1 MVNISVGDP
10 FSTNLNFWVSFAH
23 NTKIKQVSAIKKLNT
38 SWHENIL
45 CIFGCVGLESVLT
58 KHFLEDAELEF
69 NFIDI
74 KHFDGPK
81 WTNLPGPYIRSQLA
95 EINELYV
102 EEGQQLLKWTE
113 KEHTLMELSKFDAYH
128 IVYILLNPYYIY
140 IHFKFNYAV
149 RYFTIT
155 LKLTKLPTKV

>member
-1 MVNISVGDP
+1 M
-10 FSTNLNFWVSFAH
+10 
-23 NTKIKQVSAIKKLNT
+23 
-38 SWHENIL
+38 
-45 CIFGCVGLESVLT
+45 ESVLT

-74 KHFDGPK
+74 KRFDGPR

-128 IVYILLNPYYIY
+128 IKSILYKVYNILF
-140 IHFKFNYAV
+140 HFKFNYAV
-149 RYFTIT
+149 RYFIIT
-155 LKLTKLPTKV
+155 SKLTKLLTKV

>member
-1 MVNISVGDP
+1 MVNISVGDQ

-45 CIFGCVGLESVLT
+45 SIFGCVGLESVLT

-74 KHFDGPK
+74 KHFDGPR

-113 KEHTLMELSKFDAYH
+113 ENHTLMELSKFDAYH
-128 IVYILLNPYYIY
+128 INSISYKLYIIYSLYHIVYII
-140 IHFKFNYAV
+140 
-149 RYFTIT
+149 
-155 LKLTKLPTKV
+155 

>member
-1 MVNISVGDP
+1 MGLFELI
-10 FSTNLNFWVSFAH
+10 AH
-23 NTKIKQVSAIKKLNT
+23 IIFPNEYEFDGEYFCGRPIFNQPQLLGKFRSEFDSIKMGLAIKKLNT

-45 CIFGCVGLESVLT
+45 CIFGCVGMESVLT

-74 KHFDGPK
+74 KRFDGPR
-81 WTNLPGPYIRSQLA
+81 WTKLPGPYIRSQLA

-113 KEHTLMELSKFDAYH
+113 KEHTLMELSKYAYH
-128 IVYILLNPYYIY
+128 INFISY
-140 IHFKFNYAV
+140 
-149 RYFTIT
+149 
-155 LKLTKLPTKV
+155 KV

>member
-1 MVNISVGDP
+1 MG
-10 FSTNLNFWVSFAH
+10 L
-23 NTKIKQVSAIKKLNT
+23 AIKKLNT

-45 CIFGCVGLESVLT
+45 CIFGCVGMESVLK

-74 KHFDGPK
+74 KRFDGPR

-102 EEGQQLLKWTE
+102 EEGQQLLNWTE
-113 KEHTLMELSKFDAYH
+113 KEHTLMELSKYAYH
-128 IVYILLNPYYIY
+128 INFISYKVYII
-140 IHFKFNYAV
+140 
-149 RYFTIT
+149 
-155 LKLTKLPTKV
+155 